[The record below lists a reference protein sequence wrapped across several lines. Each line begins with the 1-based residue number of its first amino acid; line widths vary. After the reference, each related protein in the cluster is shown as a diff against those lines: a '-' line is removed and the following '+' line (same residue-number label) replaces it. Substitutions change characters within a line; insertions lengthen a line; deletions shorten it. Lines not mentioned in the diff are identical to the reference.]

1 MSSDKDNKFWDKIAA
16 RYAKRPIGDPNAYEE
31 KLKVTRTYFEPNS
44 EVLEVG
50 CGTGSTAI
58 LHAPHVHHILAT
70 DISAKMLEI
79 AQAKAE
85 AEGISN
91 ITFKQAAIDEIDVAD
106 NSVDVVL
113 GLSVLHLLQDKEAA
127 IARIFRWLKP
137 GGVFVSSTACI
148 ADSMKFFKYLVPIG
162 MFLRQM
168 PFVDVFTTEELV
180 ASLTNAGFS
189 IDHQWT
195 PGKGKAVFIAA
206 KKSS

>member
-1 MSSDKDNKFWDKIAA
+1 MSPDQDSKFWDKIAA

-31 KLKVTRTYFEPNS
+31 KLKVTRTYFEPS
-44 EVLEVG
+44 TEVLEIG

-70 DISAKMLEI
+70 DISAKMLDI
-79 AQAKAE
+79 ARSKA
-85 AEGISN
+85 ATEGIKN
-91 ITFKQAAIDEIDVAD
+91 ITFKQAAIDELDIAD
-106 NSVDVVL
+106 NSIDVVL
-113 GLSVLHLLQDKEAA
+113 GLSILHLLEDRDAA
-127 IARIFRWLKP
+127 IASIYRVLKP
-137 GGVFVSSTACI
+137 GAIFVSSTACI

-168 PFVDVFTTEELV
+168 PFVGVFTTDELV
-180 ASLTNAGFS
+180 TSLISAGFA

-206 KKSS
+206 KKPA